1 MHEPVVSAAAQAQVP
16 PRASS
21 AAERWQLA
29 AWAVGGSCAFQFFL
43 LLPWAFSLGMGALVF
58 NRVEVWWLAG
68 AAMLFLAWLHQPS
81 TRLQGRE
88 LRRDE
93 VPQLFHTIDELR
105 QALRTP
111 RIDTVLLTDD
121 FNASAAELGRGFS
134 LRPTRRVLLLGQPL
148 LSLLDEQALRAVMA
162 HELAHFS
169 HRHGRLGH
177 WVYRTR
183 LAWLH
188 LTDSNEDDSLFD
200 RAATGFARRFAPW
213 FSQRSF
219 VYSRTCE
226 FEADRA
232 AADVIGRVDFARAL
246 QRTTLAIAIAPARAL
261 AGLRAM
267 QAEHAEPPQDLTV
280 RRQHWYRTQPPSPRE
295 REQLW
300 AEPPRADDTH
310 PTLRE
315 RCQALGVALD
325 AKADDAWI
333 TRNTPCAGEAL
344 LGPSWHTLVGEADA
358 ACRRQL
364 GQSWG
369 MWHAVQAVLR
379 SRLAS
384 PDAAK
389 LSRAERLRLE
399 ALMQSS
405 GTNAEIAASVA
416 DDASTEANY
425 LVGRSLLRQGNRLGI
440 DLLRQCIDA
449 DASWAAAARA
459 ALHQLGEGQLADDEQ
474 LQNLALLGQARERR
488 GVVAQA
494 ARERLLD
501 GRFGTPMGP
510 GASTG
515 VAVEAL
521 AAALRACPS
530 LHGAWCFAEEVML
543 DERRRYPV
551 CVLLLR
557 VDPRAAERAG
567 TDEDGIAELGG
578 ELLSALWPANVV
590 PVVHTVFTT
599 EAMPASFEAALAG
612 AARARLR

>member
-1 MHEPVVSAAAQAQVP
+1 MHEPVVSAAVEAQVP
-16 PRASS
+16 QRASS

-29 AWAVGGSCAFQFFL
+29 AWAVGGSCVYQFFL
-43 LLPWAFSLGMGALVF
+43 LAPWAFSLGMGALVF

-81 TRLQGRE
+81 TRLKGRE
-88 LRRDE
+88 LRSDE
-93 VPQLFHTIDELR
+93 VPQLFQTIDELR

-148 LSLLDEQALRAVMA
+148 LSLLDEQALRAVLA

-219 VYSRTCE
+219 AYSRACE

-232 AADVIGRVDFARAL
+232 AADVIGRVDYARAL
-246 QRTTLAIAIAPARAL
+246 QRATLAIAVAPARTQI
-261 AGLRAM
+261 GLLEM
-267 QAEHAEPPQDLTV
+267 QAEHAEPPQDLTAW
-280 RRQHWYRTQPPSPRE
+280 RQHWYRTLPPSPRE

-300 AEPPRADDTH
+300 AEPPKADDTH

-315 RCQALGVALD
+315 RCHALGVTLD
-325 AKADDAWI
+325 AKADEASMSI
-333 TRNTPCAGEAL
+333 TGNTFCAGEAL
-344 LGPSWHTLVGEADA
+344 LGPSWHTLVGEADS
-358 ACRRQL
+358 ACRQQL

-369 MWHAVQAVLR
+369 TWHAVQAVLR
-379 SRLAS
+379 SRLAF

-389 LSRAERLRLE
+389 MSHAELLRFE
-399 ALMQSS
+399 AVMQPS
-405 GTNAEIAASVA
+405 GTKAEIAWPVA

-425 LVGRSLLRQGNRLGI
+425 LVGCSLLRQGSRQGV
-440 DLLRQCIDA
+440 DLLRQCINA

-459 ALHQLGEGQLADDEQ
+459 ALHELGERQLADDEQ
-474 LQNLALLGQARERR
+474 LQNLALLDQARERR
-488 GVVAQA
+488 SQVAQA

-501 GRFGTPMGP
+501 GRFGTPI

-521 AAALRACPS
+521 AAALRACPP
-530 LHGAWCFAEEVML
+530 LDAAWCFAEEVAL

-557 VDPRAAERAG
+557 VDPRAAETAG
-567 TDEDGIAELGG
+567 TDEDRIAELGG

-590 PVVHTVFTT
+590 RMVHTVFTT
-599 EAMPASFEAALAG
+599 EAMPASFEAALA
-612 AARARLR
+612 AAAKARLR